1 MQVKASTPAG
11 FLPAV
16 PRAIEVSSIDLRML
30 VEFRHVFRAW
40 DGKVALRVQ
49 GAKQEKVQ
57 GEQKMPSELLG

>member
-1 MQVKASTPAG
+1 
-11 FLPAV
+11 
-16 PRAIEVSSIDLRML
+16 ML

-57 GEQKMPSELLG
+57 GEQKMPSELLASKFHGGPGGPVTGAERPFRS